1 MSEVVAVGPARQSFL
16 MRVAWGVRRDP
27 LLILCSCIC
36 IVLVFLVLIGPLLA
50 PYPPNQINILA
61 IDQGVSSSHWL
72 GTDDLGRDIL
82 SRLLYGAR
90 PSLIG
95 AALVV
100 LFATSLGT
108 FLAIASV
115 WFGGWID
122 RGIMRFAN
130 VLFAI
135 PSILIAIVGVA
146 ILGPGLT
153 APVIALSIAYSPY
166 FARIGR
172 AAALPER
179 EKPYIEA
186 CSLAGFSARRISFS
200 FHLLPNIGSIV
211 LAQATIN
218 LGFALMDLAAISFI
232 GLGVQLPAPDW
243 GVMVSQGRDSLLN
256 GHPMEAFAAG
266 AAIVVSVVAVMVLG
280 ERIAARAK
288 SDA

>member
-1 MSEVVAVGPARQSFL
+1 MSEVAAVGPVRQSLL

-27 LLILCSCIC
+27 LLVLCSCIC
-36 IVLVFLVLIGPLLA
+36 AVLVFVVLFGPLLA
-50 PYPPNQINILA
+50 PYPPNQISILA
-61 IDQGVSSSHWL
+61 VNQGVSGSHWL

-90 PSLIG
+90 PSLVG
-95 AALVV
+95 AAFVV
-100 LFATSLGT
+100 VFATSFGT
-108 FLAIASV
+108 FLAIVSV
-115 WFGGWID
+115 WYGGWVD

-153 APVIALSIAYSPY
+153 APVLALSVAYSPY

-186 CSLAGFSARRISFS
+186 CSLAGLSARRICF
-200 FHLLPNIGSIV
+200 FHLLPNIGPIV

-232 GLGVQLPAPDW
+232 GLGVQLPGADW
-243 GVMVSQGRDSLLN
+243 GVMISEGRSSLLN
-256 GHPMEAFAAG
+256 GHPMEALAAG
-266 AAIVVSVVAVMVLG
+266 TVIVVSVVAVMVLG
-280 ERIAARAK
+280 ERLAARAK